1 MFVITTSS
9 VVVQAP
15 SIIVQR
21 NVALDPTANPVTVV
35 VAEEGVVIVSVPDTN
50 LHTPDPDVGILPAKV
65 NDPLLH

>member
-1 MFVITTSS
+1 MITTSS

-35 VAEEGVVIVSVPDTN
+35 VAEEGVVIVAVPDTK
-50 LHTPDPDVGILPAKV
+50 LHTPDPDVGALPAIV